1 MKHTNYTISDA
12 AKKLDVEPHVL
23 RYWEDEL
30 SLEIHRNNQGHRCY
44 SDKNIRTFCHIKTL
58 KEEGFSLHD
67 IKNAL
72 PYLSDITK
80 LDKSVIESLRQKLSS
95 EPDEGCSSIITV
107 SRSCSP
113 VSAPSGDK
121 LGQFREI
128 MNSIISQAISDNNKQ
143 LTSMICESTSERVI
157 KEMNYLFRTLDE
169 DEELRIKQLEAAIE
183 AASLARLEAAAG
195 KKNSSSKRGK
205 FFKKNNKKS
214 DFNPIANN

>member
-23 RYWEDEL
+23 RYWEEEL

-44 SDKNIRTFCHIKTL
+44 SDNNIRTFCYIKSL

-80 LDKSVIESLRQKLSS
+80 LDKATIDSLRQKIASAS
-95 EPDEGCSSIITV
+95 DAASGSIITV
-107 SRSCSP
+107 TRSCSP
-113 VSAPSGDK
+113 ASAPASDK
-121 LGQFREI
+121 LGQFRDI
-128 MNSIISQAISDNNKQ
+128 MNSIVSQALSDNNRQ
-143 LTSMICESTSERVI
+143 LTSMICEGTSERII

-169 DEELRIKQLEAAIE
+169 DEEVRIKQLEAAIE
-183 AASLARLEAAAG
+183 ASSLARSEAAVA
-195 KKNSSSKRGK
+195 KKNSSSRKGR
-205 FFKKNNKKS
+205 FFKKK
-214 DFNPIANN
+214 